1 MNTILVIFFG
11 VIALVLGLFVALLII
26 GALKSGAESMRE
38 AMWENPPKFMGGLLA
53 GFAIFYLINFG
64 VLSFIGTPENDVF
77 RESYNLATMNGY
89 GGYVGAGILVLG
101 AVFVGLGLMLEKEM
115 NKS

>member
-11 VIALVLGLFVALLII
+11 VIALVLGLFVALLIVSAI
-26 GALKSGAESMRE
+26 TRSADSLRE
-38 AMWENPPKFMGGLLA
+38 AMWENPPKVMGTLFVY
-53 GFAIFYLINFG
+53 FAIFYLLGFG
-64 VLSFIGTPENDVF
+64 ALSFIGASESDVF
-77 RESYNLATMNGY
+77 KESYDLATLYGY

-101 AVFVGLGLMLEKEM
+101 AVFVGLGLKLEKEM